1 MKALIAIPVL
11 VGVLILQTAAV
22 SRMSLLYGTADLML
36 VFLAA
41 WASQEQVKH
50 VWAWAVVAAVLVG
63 FVSATPFYWW
73 SVVYLGI
80 AFVALYLRRRV
91 WQMPVLVVFFLVFG
105 GSLLEH
111 VPVLIWQQLQGANL
125 SVLDGLSL
133 VTLPSVILN
142 LVLVLPVYMLVRDLA
157 NGLYPSEEE

>member
-11 VGVLILQTAAV
+11 LGMLIVQTAV
-22 SRMSLLYGTADLML
+22 ISRMSLLYGSADLML

-41 WASQEQVKH
+41 WVSQERVKH
-50 VWAWAVVAAVLVG
+50 VWEWAIVAAILIG

-73 SVVYLGI
+73 SAVYLMI

-91 WQMPVLVVFFLVFG
+91 WQMPVLLVFFLVFG

-111 VPVLIWQQLQGANL
+111 VPVLIWQRLQGANL
-125 SVLDGLSL
+125 SVLNGLSL

-142 LVLVLPVYMLVRDLA
+142 LVLALPVYMLVRDWA
-157 NGLYPSEEE
+157 NGLYPLEEE